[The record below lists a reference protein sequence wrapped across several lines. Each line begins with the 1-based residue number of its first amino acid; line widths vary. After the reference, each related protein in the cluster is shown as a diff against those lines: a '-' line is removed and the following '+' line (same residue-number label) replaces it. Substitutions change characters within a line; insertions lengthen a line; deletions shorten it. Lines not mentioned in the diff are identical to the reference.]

1 MQLVKLITPKKINTL
16 YLKTTALGAI
26 LVAFFFTVSPVISIA
41 QDNSPYSRYGI
52 GDLVPA
58 TNVNSRGMGSIAAGY
73 NDIFSINFNN
83 PASYGS
89 FQGFREANSKKL
101 TSGRAI
107 LDIGINVVNRVLRE
121 PDNPVKFVASNALF
135 SHVQIGI
142 PLRKNWGISFGLRPV
157 SRVSYKIG
165 KLERLIDPLTGLPID
180 SAYTE
185 YNGDGGAYL
194 ASFGTGVKVFS
205 KDKGELELQSLSIG
219 LNAGYLFGKKDYSTR
234 RTLLNDTVEYYRAN
248 FETRTT
254 YGNLY
259 LNAGIQYRILLSEKK
274 RKSLTIGAYGHWAQ
288 TLNANQ
294 DVIRETYYVDPS
306 QGNTQLDS
314 VSIKTDVKGKIEYPA
329 SYTIGFVYEKQPQ
342 LKEAGWLIGVDFS
355 QSNWD
360 DYRFYGQKDQVGN
373 KWELKVG
380 TQLRPAPTRNYFSNV
395 SYRAG
400 FFMGPDYVRIPDKMQ
415 TYGISLGFGFP
426 LTISRQA
433 PNQATFINTAF
444 EFIKRGN
451 DDDPLRENLFR
462 FSLGFSLS
470 DIWFIK
476 RKYD

>member
-52 GDLVPA
+52 GDLVPS

-101 TSGRAI
+101 SSGRAI

-180 SAYTE
+180 
-185 YNGDGGAYL
+185 
-194 ASFGTGVKVFS
+194 
-205 KDKGELELQSLSIG
+205 
-219 LNAGYLFGKKDYSTR
+219 
-234 RTLLNDTVEYYRAN
+234 
-248 FETRTT
+248 
-254 YGNLY
+254 
-259 LNAGIQYRILLSEKK
+259 
-274 RKSLTIGAYGHWAQ
+274 
-288 TLNANQ
+288 
-294 DVIRETYYVDPS
+294 
-306 QGNTQLDS
+306 
-314 VSIKTDVKGKIEYPA
+314 
-329 SYTIGFVYEKQPQ
+329 
-342 LKEAGWLIGVDFS
+342 
-355 QSNWD
+355 
-360 DYRFYGQKDQVGN
+360 
-373 KWELKVG
+373 
-380 TQLRPAPTRNYFSNV
+380 
-395 SYRAG
+395 
-400 FFMGPDYVRIPDKMQ
+400 
-415 TYGISLGFGFP
+415 
-426 LTISRQA
+426 
-433 PNQATFINTAF
+433 
-444 EFIKRGN
+444 
-451 DDDPLRENLFR
+451 
-462 FSLGFSLS
+462 
-470 DIWFIK
+470 
-476 RKYD
+476 